1 MPGVHFQSNFH
12 IHTPM
17 VRRIINFGEFAW
29 RRFENIG
36 TVAVLSLMV
45 ALPVIEALLRKFFN
59 TTLPGAAEYVRH
71 GTLWIA
77 FIGATLAARE
87 GAHLKMASGDLIK
100 KEPYKTILFIFQTSI
115 AVAVTGA
122 FVIACY
128 ELISAERANLMNV
141 APFLPTWIAQLPM
154 LMCMAMVGISF
165 TFKAKGATEQIIV
178 LVLAGAFLCIGFV
191 PEASRAG
198 LLMPTIIVLLLGLVA
213 GAPLFT
219 VFGGLALFLFFKDG
233 IPLAAVPSEAY
244 RVVSSPT
251 LPTIPLFTLAGYI
264 LSEGGASKRLVH
276 LFHALFSWM
285 PGGVAVATVLVCAF
299 FTTFTGASGVTIL
312 ALGGLLFPML
322 VKEAY
327 PERFSLGL
335 VTASGSIG
343 LLFPPSLPI
352 IIFGVV
358 AAIPIDRM
366 FIACLI
372 PGLLLVTL
380 VSGFGVGLAKFKRI
394 ESTPFHFSTLRRA
407 LSVAKWDLLL
417 PVIVI
422 AGIFGG
428 LATIVEAAALTV
440 LYAIILECFI
450 HKQLSLTV
458 GLPRTMVKCGQIVG
472 GVLIILGFA
481 FGFTNYLIDAEIPAL
496 LRDWVQ
502 ATIHSRFLF
511 LIILNLLLIV
521 VASMMDI
528 FSAIVV
534 VVRIML
540 PIATAYGIDPVHL
553 GVMFLVNLE
562 LGYLM
567 PPMGLNLFF
576 SAYRFERPLTEIYRA
591 VVPFIILG
599 AIIVALVTYIPWLS
613 LCLVGK

>member
-1 MPGVHFQSNFH
+1 
-12 IHTPM
+12 M

-100 KEPYKTILFIFQTSI
+100 KDPYKTILFIFQTSI

-154 LMCMAMVGISF
+154 LVCMAMVGVSF
-165 TFKAKGATEQIIV
+165 TFKAKGATERIVV

-198 LLMPTIIVLLLGLVA
+198 LLVPTIIVLLLGLVA

-366 FIACLI
+366 FIACLV

-496 LRDWVQ
+496 LRGWVQ

-540 PIATAYGIDPVHL
+540 PIAAAYGIDPVHL

>member
-1 MPGVHFQSNFH
+1 
-12 IHTPM
+12 M

-100 KEPYKTILFIFQTSI
+100 KEPYKKILFIFQTSI

-128 ELISAERANLMNV
+128 GLISAERANLMNV

-154 LMCMAMVGISF
+154 LVCMAMVGVSF
-165 TFKAKGATEQIIV
+165 TFKAKGATERIVV

-198 LLMPTIIVLLLGLVA
+198 LLVPTIIVLLLGLVA

-394 ESTPFHFSTLRRA
+394 ESTPFRFSTLWRA

-496 LRDWVQ
+496 LRGWVQ

-540 PIATAYGIDPVHL
+540 PIAAAYGIDPVHL

>member
-1 MPGVHFQSNFH
+1 
-12 IHTPM
+12 
-17 VRRIINFGEFAW
+17 
-29 RRFENIG
+29 
-36 TVAVLSLMV
+36 MV
-45 ALPVIEALLRKFFN
+45 AASFTRKAQ
-59 TTLPGAAEYVRH
+59 G
-71 GTLWIA
+71 W
-77 FIGATLAARE
+77 
-87 GAHLKMASGDLIK
+87 ASRI
-100 KEPYKTILFIFQTSI
+100 TILI
-115 AVAVTGA
+115 
-122 FVIACY
+122 
-128 ELISAERANLMNV
+128 
-141 APFLPTWIAQLPM
+141 
-154 LMCMAMVGISF
+154 
-165 TFKAKGATEQIIV
+165 
-178 LVLAGAFLCIGFV
+178 LAGAMLCIGFV
-191 PEASRAG
+191 PEANRG
-198 LLMPTIIVLLLGLVA
+198 TLLLPTIIVLLAGLVA

-233 IPLAAVPSEAY
+233 IPLAAVPSETY

-251 LPTIPLFTLAGYI
+251 LPTIPLFTLAGYV

-352 IIFGVV
+352 IIYGVV

-372 PGLLLVTL
+372 PGLMLVTL
-380 VSGFGVGLAKFKRI
+380 VSGFGIGLSKFKRI
-394 ESTPFHFSTLRRA
+394 ASAPFHFLTLRRA
-407 LSVAKWDLLL
+407 VSVAKWDLLL

-428 LATIVEAAALTV
+428 FTTLVEAAALTV

-450 HKQLSLTV
+450 HKTLTFTV
-458 GLPRTMVKCGQIVG
+458 GLPRTMVKCGEIVG

-481 FGFTNYLIDAEIPAL
+481 FGLTNYLIDAEIPAL
-496 LRDWVQ
+496 MKTWVQ
-502 ATIHSRFLF
+502 ATIHSKYLF

-521 VASMMDI
+521 VACMMDI

-540 PIATAYGIDPVHL
+540 PIAAAYGIDPVHL

-576 SAYRFERPLTEIYRA
+576 SAYRFERPLTDVYRA
-591 VVPFIILG
+591 AVPFLILG

-613 LCLVGK
+613 LCLIGK

>member
-1 MPGVHFQSNFH
+1 
-12 IHTPM
+12 M
-17 VRRIINFGEFAW
+17 VRRFINFGEFAW
-29 RRFENIG
+29 RRFENVS
-36 TVAVLSLMV
+36 TVAVMSVMV
-45 ALPVIEALLRKFFN
+45 VLPVLEATLRKFFSL
-59 TTLPGAAEYVRH
+59 TLPGAAEYVRH
-71 GTLWIA
+71 GTLWVA
-77 FIGATLAARE
+77 FIGAALAARE
-87 GAHLKMASGDLIK
+87 GVHLKMASGDFIK
-100 KEPYKTILFIFQTSI
+100 KEPFKTILFVFQSSL
-115 AVAVTGA
+115 AVAVSAG
-122 FVIACY
+122 FVIACF

-141 APFLPTWIAQLPM
+141 APFLPTWIAQIPM
-154 LMCMAMVGISF
+154 PLCMAMVAVSF
-165 TFKAKGATEQIIV
+165 TRKAEGWASRITI
-178 LVLAGAFLCIGFV
+178 LALAGAMLCIGFV
-191 PEASRAG
+191 PEANRG
-198 LLMPTIIVLLLGLVA
+198 TLLMPTIIVLLAGLLA

-219 VFGGLALFLFFKDG
+219 VFGGLALFLFFMDG
-233 IPLAAVPSEAY
+233 IPLAAVPSETY
-244 RVVSSPT
+244 RVVASPT

-352 IIFGVV
+352 IIYGVV

-372 PGLLLVTL
+372 PGLMLVTL
-380 VSGFGVGLAKFKRI
+380 VSGFGIGLSKFKRI
-394 ESTPFHFSTLRRA
+394 ASTPFHFSTLRRSI
-407 LSVAKWDLLL
+407 SVAKWDLLL

-422 AGIFGG
+422 VGIFGG
-428 LATIVEAAALTV
+428 LTTIVEAAALTV

-450 HKQLSLTV
+450 HKTLTFTV
-458 GLPRTMVKCGQIVG
+458 GLPRTMVKCGEIVG

-481 FGFTNYLIDAEIPAL
+481 FGLTNYLIDAEIPAL
-496 LRDWVQ
+496 LKTWVQ
-502 ATIHSRFLF
+502 ATIHSKLLF

-521 VASMMDI
+521 VACMMDI

-576 SAYRFERPLTEIYRA
+576 SAYRFERPLTDVYRA
-591 VVPFIILG
+591 VVPFLILG

-613 LCLVGK
+613 LCLIGK

>member
-1 MPGVHFQSNFH
+1 
-12 IHTPM
+12 M

-115 AVAVTGA
+115 AVAVTAA

-128 ELISAERANLMNV
+128 GLISAERANLMNV

-154 LMCMAMVGISF
+154 LVCMAMVGVSF
-165 TFKAKGATEQIIV
+165 TFKAQGATERIIV
-178 LVLAGAFLCIGFV
+178 LVLAGAFLCIGVV
-191 PEASRAG
+191 PEAGRAG
-198 LLMPTIIVLLLGLVA
+198 LLVPTIIVLLLGLVA

-264 LSEGGASKRLVH
+264 LSEGGASKRLVC

-366 FIACLI
+366 FIACLV

-380 VSGFGVGLAKFKRI
+380 VSGFGVGLAKFKRTG
-394 ESTPFHFSTLRRA
+394 STPFHFSTLRRA
-407 LSVAKWDLLL
+407 LSIAKWDLLL

-450 HKQLSLTV
+450 HKQLSLSV

-496 LRDWVQ
+496 LREWVQ

-540 PIATAYGIDPVHL
+540 PIAAAYGIDPVHL

-576 SAYRFERPLTEIYRA
+576 SAYRFERTLPEIYRA

>member
-1 MPGVHFQSNFH
+1 
-12 IHTPM
+12 M

-29 RRFENIG
+29 RRVENIG

-154 LMCMAMVGISF
+154 LVCMAMVGVSF
-165 TFKAKGATEQIIV
+165 TFKAKGTAERIIV
-178 LVLAGAFLCIGFV
+178 LALAGAFLFIGFV

-198 LLMPTIIVLLLGLVA
+198 LLVPTVIVLLAGLVA

-372 PGLLLVTL
+372 PGLLLVAL

-394 ESTPFHFSTLRRA
+394 ESTPFHFSTLWRA

-502 ATIHSRFLF
+502 ATIHSKFLF
-511 LIILNLLLIV
+511 LIILNMLLIV

>member
-1 MPGVHFQSNFH
+1 
-12 IHTPM
+12 
-17 VRRIINFGEFAW
+17 
-29 RRFENIG
+29 
-36 TVAVLSLMV
+36 
-45 ALPVIEALLRKFFN
+45 
-59 TTLPGAAEYVRH
+59 
-71 GTLWIA
+71 
-77 FIGATLAARE
+77 
-87 GAHLKMASGDLIK
+87 
-100 KEPYKTILFIFQTSI
+100 
-115 AVAVTGA
+115 
-122 FVIACY
+122 
-128 ELISAERANLMNV
+128 
-141 APFLPTWIAQLPM
+141 
-154 LMCMAMVGISF
+154 
-165 TFKAKGATEQIIV
+165 
-178 LVLAGAFLCIGFV
+178 
-191 PEASRAG
+191 
-198 LLMPTIIVLLLGLVA
+198 
-213 GAPLFT
+213 
-219 VFGGLALFLFFKDG
+219 
-233 IPLAAVPSEAY
+233 
-244 RVVSSPT
+244 
-251 LPTIPLFTLAGYI
+251 
-264 LSEGGASKRLVH
+264 
-276 LFHALFSWM
+276 
-285 PGGVAVATVLVCAF
+285 
-299 FTTFTGASGVTIL
+299 
-312 ALGGLLFPML
+312 
-322 VKEAY
+322 
-327 PERFSLGL
+327 
-335 VTASGSIG
+335 
-343 LLFPPSLPI
+343 
-352 IIFGVV
+352 
-358 AAIPIDRM
+358 M
-366 FIACLI
+366 FIACLV

-380 VSGFGVGLAKFKRI
+380 VSGFGVGLAKFKCI
-394 ESTPFHFSTLRRA
+394 GSTPFQFSTLRRA
-407 LSVAKWDLLL
+407 LSIAKWDLLL

-481 FGFTNYLIDAEIPAL
+481 FGFTNYLIDAEIPAM
-496 LRDWVQ
+496 LREWVQ

-540 PIATAYGIDPVHL
+540 PIAAAYGIDPVHL

-576 SAYRFERPLTEIYRA
+576 SAYRFERTLPEIYRA